1 MKLND
6 KIRIDNSWWNINK
19 IIDYDANAHKLTKVE
34 LISIDTEV
42 DFTPF
47 MGPSGPNIPTPPS
60 SIGPIQVLAMSR
72 VNTTKMVNTNVF
84 SNQATATV
92 EGRGNVIVGG
102 TRSVVVGDNYIV
114 SGTEVIADTVRAT
127 SFNGVPTGIVPR
139 IYVAN
144 LTQAGVA
151 DPVADIIN
159 NSFGDIVWTRGAVG
173 NYTGT
178 IIDYALGVIL
188 STEITVMINNIAY
201 DGVVAANY
209 SATNNT
215 IDVYTSQIGVG
226 FADGYLNNT
235 TIEVKY
241 YI

>member
-1 MKLND
+1 MAMN
-6 KIRIDNSWWNINK
+6 NV
-19 IIDYDANAHKLTKVE
+19 NA
-34 LISIDTEV
+34 
-42 DFTPF
+42 
-47 MGPSGPNIPTPPS
+47 
-60 SIGPIQVLAMSR
+60 
-72 VNTTKMVNTNVF
+72 TKMMNSNVF
-84 SNQATATV
+84 GNQATATV
-92 EGRGNVIVGG
+92 NGRGNVIVGG
-102 TRSVVVGDNYIV
+102 TRSVIAGDNYII
-114 SGTEVIADTVRAT
+114 STTETVADNIRALT
-127 SFNGVPTGIVPR
+127 FNGVPTGIVPR

-151 DPVADIIN
+151 DPVADIMN
-159 NSFGDIVWTRGAVG
+159 NSFGNIVWTRASLG

-188 STEITVMINNIAY
+188 SAELTVIINNIAY